1 MKTVLLVTALL
12 AAHSL
17 AAQRISMRGV
27 SGDSA
32 DRRASLF
39 VRRGCA
45 ECHGIVALKVKAKT
59 DAGPDLTFAYA
70 EVPYRYGMT
79 LERFFAEPPGIMRLV
94 LGVHI
99 QLEPAERDSL
109 VRLFRDLYAE
119 HVARLDSAQRM
130 PRPVGTG
137 PRTRARSQ
145 R

>member
-1 MKTVLLVTALL
+1 MKIMLVIAAVV

-17 AAQRISMRGV
+17 AAQQV
-27 SGDSA
+27 PA
-32 DRRASLF
+32 DPRVSLF

-45 ECHGIVALKVKAKT
+45 DCHGIVALNIKAGT

-70 EVPYRYGMT
+70 DVPYRYGMT

-99 QLEPAERDSL
+99 QLQPAQRDSL

-119 HVARLDSAQRM
+119 HLARLDSLQRV

-137 PRTRARSQ
+137 SRPPAPKAMMVAEPRRD
-145 R
+145 